1 MDTFARAKSFLG
13 AIRSLAAAC
22 ALTILLAGCQ
32 STGADGLVTSNAAPE
47 ISGQAASAIAGD
59 MVSRLAEQIG
69 PGKATV
75 ALKVVALK
83 VDASPFGQALEAAL
97 KGWGYAVVTDQKTD
111 RGTTVIPL
119 SYVIVPF
126 DGQVLA
132 HLSTNSVELG
142 RAYIVSANGATPA
155 SALSLMRRG

>member
-1 MDTFARAKSFLG
+1 MKILAFVL
-13 AIRSLAAAC
+13 RSLNHTPRLAAGCILA
-22 ALTILLAGCQ
+22 ILLSGCQ
-32 STGADGLVTSNAAPE
+32 SIDTEGLVASNAPPE
-47 ISGQAASAIAGD
+47 ISGPAASAIAGD

-75 ALKVVALK
+75 ALKA
-83 VDASPFGQALEAAL
+83 DTSPFGQALEAAL

-111 RGTTVIPL
+111 SGTTVVPL
-119 SYVIVPF
+119 AYVIMPF

-132 HLSTNSVELG
+132 RLSTNSVELG
-142 RAYIVSANGATPA
+142 RAYTVTSTGATPA

>member
-1 MDTFARAKSFLG
+1 MQAFPHDLLRPIRA
-13 AIRSLAAAC
+13 LAAAC
-22 ALTILLAGCQ
+22 TFAILLSGCQ
-32 STGADGLVTSNAAPE
+32 SMGTDGLVASNAPPE
-47 ISGQAASAIAGD
+47 ISGPAASAIAGD

-75 ALKVVALK
+75 ALKP
-83 VDASPFGQALEAAL
+83 DASPFGQALEAAL

-111 RGTTVIPL
+111 SGTNIIPL
-119 SYVIVPF
+119 AYVIVQF

-132 HLSTNSVELG
+132 RLSTDHVELG
-142 RAYIVSANGATPA
+142 RAYNVTASGATPA

>member
-1 MDTFARAKSFLG
+1 MRAFAQNLLLRPIRA
-13 AIRSLAAAC
+13 LAAAGTF
-22 ALTILLAGCQ
+22 AILLSGCQ
-32 STGADGLVTSNAAPE
+32 SVGTDGLVASNAPPE
-47 ISGQAASAIAGD
+47 ISGPAASAIAGD

-75 ALKVVALK
+75 ALKA
-83 VDASPFGQALEAAL
+83 DASPFGQALEATL

-111 RGTTVIPL
+111 DGTKIIPL
-119 SYVIVPF
+119 AYVIVPF

-132 HLSTNSVELG
+132 RLSTDSVELG
-142 RAYIVSANGATPA
+142 RAYTVTASGATPA

>member
-1 MDTFARAKSFLG
+1 MKILAF
-13 AIRSLAAAC
+13 IRRPLNRIPGLAAAC
-22 ALTILLAGCQ
+22 ILAILLSGCQ
-32 STGADGLVTSNAAPE
+32 SIDTEGLVTSNAPPE
-47 ISGQAASAIAGD
+47 ILSPAASAIAGD

-75 ALKVVALK
+75 ALKA
-83 VDASPFGQALEAAL
+83 DTSPFGQALEAAL

-111 RGTTVIPL
+111 SGTTVVPL
-119 SYVIVPF
+119 AYVIIPF

-132 HLSTNSVELG
+132 RLSTNSVELG
-142 RAYIVSANGATPA
+142 RAYTVTSTGATPT

>member
-1 MDTFARAKSFLG
+1 MNIPLSHSRALQTLRNF
-13 AIRSLAAAC
+13 AAAC
-22 ALTILLAGCQ
+22 ALAALLSGCQ
-32 STGADGLVTSNAAPE
+32 STETKGLVSSTAPPD
-47 ISGQAASAIAGD
+47 ISGPAASAIAGD

-75 ALKVVALK
+75 ALKA
-83 VDASPFGQALEAAL
+83 DASPFGQALESAL

-111 RGTTVIPL
+111 SGATVIPL
-119 SYVIVPF
+119 AYVILDV

-132 HLSTNSVELG
+132 RLSTNSVELG
-142 RAYIVSANGATPA
+142 RAYSVTVSGATPA